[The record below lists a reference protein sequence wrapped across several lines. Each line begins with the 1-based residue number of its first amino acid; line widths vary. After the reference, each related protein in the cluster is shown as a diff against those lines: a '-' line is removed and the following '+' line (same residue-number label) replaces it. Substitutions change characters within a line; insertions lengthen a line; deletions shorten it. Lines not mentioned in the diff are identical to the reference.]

1 MADDNS
7 DTILDV
13 GLCADE
19 ELRRRKKQQQNSVQ
33 EKSP

>member
-7 DTILDV
+7 DTILGV
-13 GLCADE
+13 ALCADKE
-19 ELRRRKKQQQNSVQ
+19 FVRGGKQVQ